1 MKWHVLWWHD
11 IFVSLATMSQQTSQK
26 FLWVI
31 LYDSTLLPPVL
42 GVLRAMLDP
51 FPNYVLVE
59 MERGEY
65 EGNEFMI
72 SYMNKYLP
80 TISLSQPWMT
90 SNAPSHLLYTIL
102 GPSYLSYYWVD
113 WVDWLIRFWRWSISF
128 FHPKL
133 ANHLCSNPLHHSWI
147 QISILLL
154 QKLWDLFILL
164 IWFWLVD

>member
-1 MKWHVLWWHD
+1 
-11 IFVSLATMSQQTSQK
+11 MSQQTSQK

-42 GVLRAMLDP
+42 GVLRAMLNP

-102 GPSYLSYYWVD
+102 GPSYLSYY
-113 WVDWLIRFWRWSISF
+113 
-128 FHPKL
+128 
-133 ANHLCSNPLHHSWI
+133 
-147 QISILLL
+147 
-154 QKLWDLFILL
+154 
-164 IWFWLVD
+164 